1 MYDSCG
7 ATVMET
13 NVNGTSFHEKSLRIC
28 ITLPHCSLLPSL

>member
-1 MYDSCG
+1 MYDSYG

-13 NVNGTSFHEKSLRIC
+13 NVNGTEFHEKSPRMC